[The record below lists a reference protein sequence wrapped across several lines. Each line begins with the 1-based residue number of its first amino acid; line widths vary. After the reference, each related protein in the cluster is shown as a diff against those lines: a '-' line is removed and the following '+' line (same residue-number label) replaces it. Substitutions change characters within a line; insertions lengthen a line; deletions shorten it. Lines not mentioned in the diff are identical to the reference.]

1 MREPQINCYEN
12 SKDEKLLLLER
23 EESGFQE
30 EVTYELHLE
39 SQEEGLSRQKQKQVQ
54 MFIGA
59 KAKVCTEQMG
69 PNR

>member
-1 MREPQINCYEN
+1 MKIQRKRNY
-12 SKDEKLLLLER
+12 LLSLER
-23 EESGFQE
+23 EESSFQE

-39 SQEEGLSRQKQKQVQ
+39 SQEEELSRQKQKQVQ
-54 MFIGA
+54 MLRGA